1 VQHADLPSSH
11 LKRRCPDT
19 VPRQVTGGIDD
30 RQFGA
35 AEIRL
40 GVFVIPTHATNGR
53 PHAEETF
60 AKDRSAKMP
69 TSSGDPYETLGV
81 KRDASQNDIQAAYRR
96 KAKKLHPDLNPGNKQ
111 AEQDFK
117 NLSAAYE
124 ILRDEEKRGRFDR
137 GEIDATGTESA
148 ERRYYRDFADADA
161 GGGAYENG
169 EGFADFGG
177 DDIFA
182 EFFSRRR
189 RGAFHRRGADI
200 RYSMQIDFLEA
211 VNGGTRQVTLPEGQA
226 LDIRIPPGARD
237 GQTLRLRGKGSA
249 GEGGGEAGD
258 ALIELHVRPHPFY
271 RRDGDDIRL
280 DLPISLREAVLGGKV
295 RVPTPAGPV
304 VASVPENS
312 SSGRT
317 LRLKGKGV
325 ARRDGTRG
333 NVYAT
338 LKIVLPEQPDP
349 ELKAFVAGWS
359 AGKEF
364 NPRQTMGI

>member
-1 VQHADLPSSH
+1 
-11 LKRRCPDT
+11 
-19 VPRQVTGGIDD
+19 
-30 RQFGA
+30 
-35 AEIRL
+35 
-40 GVFVIPTHATNGR
+40 
-53 PHAEETF
+53 
-60 AKDRSAKMP
+60 MP
-69 TSSGDPYETLGV
+69 MNSGDPYDVLGV
-81 KRDASQNDIQAAYRR
+81 KRDASQKDIQSAYRR

-111 AEQDFK
+111 AEQEFK
-117 NLSAAYE
+117 DLSAAYE

-137 GEIDATGTESA
+137 GEIDATGAESA
-148 ERRYYRDFADADA
+148 QRRYYRDFADADA
-161 GGGAYENG
+161 GGGVYENG

-182 EFFSRRR
+182 EFFSRRG
-189 RGAFHRRGADI
+189 RGAFRRRGADV
-200 RYSMQIDFLEA
+200 RYSMEIDFLEA
-211 VNGGTRQVTLPEGQA
+211 VNGGTHQVTLPEGQT

-249 GEGGGEAGD
+249 GEGGAETGD

-295 RVPTPAGPV
+295 RVPTPTGPV

-325 ARRDGTRG
+325 TRRDGSRG

-338 LKIVLPEQPDP
+338 LKIVLPERPDP
-349 ELKAFVAGWS
+349 ELKAFVAGW
-359 AGKEF
+359 AAANEF
-364 NPRQTMGI
+364 NPRQAMGM

>member
-1 VQHADLPSSH
+1 
-11 LKRRCPDT
+11 
-19 VPRQVTGGIDD
+19 
-30 RQFGA
+30 
-35 AEIRL
+35 
-40 GVFVIPTHATNGR
+40 
-53 PHAEETF
+53 
-60 AKDRSAKMP
+60 MP
-69 TSSGDPYETLGV
+69 ASSGDPYETLGV

-96 KAKKLHPDLNPGNKQ
+96 RAKKLHPDLNPGNKQ

-117 NLSAAYE
+117 DLSTAYE
-124 ILRDEEKRGRFDR
+124 ILRDEEKRSRFDR
-137 GEIDATGTESA
+137 GEIDATGSERA

-161 GGGAYENG
+161 GSYENG

-189 RGAFHRRGADI
+189 RGASRRRGADI
-200 RYSMQIDFLEA
+200 RYSMEIDFLDA
-211 VNGGTRQVTLPEGQA
+211 VNGGTRQVTLSDGQM
-226 LDIRIPPGARD
+226 LDIRIPTGARD

-249 GEGGGEAGD
+249 GEGGAETGD

-295 RVPTPAGPV
+295 RVPTPSGPV

-325 ARRDGTRG
+325 TRRDGTRG
-333 NVYAT
+333 NVYAV
-338 LKIVLPEQPDP
+338 LKIVLPEKPDP
-349 ELKAFVAGWS
+349 ELKTFVAGWS
-359 AGKEF
+359 AGKDF
-364 NPRQTMGI
+364 NPRQGMGV

>member
-1 VQHADLPSSH
+1 
-11 LKRRCPDT
+11 
-19 VPRQVTGGIDD
+19 
-30 RQFGA
+30 
-35 AEIRL
+35 
-40 GVFVIPTHATNGR
+40 
-53 PHAEETF
+53 
-60 AKDRSAKMP
+60 MP

-81 KRDASQNDIQAAYRR
+81 KRDASQSDIQTAYRR
-96 KAKKLHPDLNPGNKQ
+96 RAKRLHPDLNPGNKQ

-117 NLSAAYE
+117 DLSAAYE

-137 GEIDATGTESA
+137 GEIDASGTENA
-148 ERRYYRDFADADA
+148 ERRYYRDFADAEA
-161 GGGAYENG
+161 GGGSAYQSG

-189 RGAFHRRGADI
+189 GGTFRRRGADV
-200 RYSMQIDFLEA
+200 RYSMEIDFLEA
-211 VNGGTRQVTLPEGQA
+211 VNGGTRQVTLPEGQT
-226 LDIRIPPGARD
+226 LEMRIPPGARD
-237 GQTLRLRGKGSA
+237 GQTLRLRGKGNA
-249 GEGGGEAGD
+249 GEGGAETGD
-258 ALIELHVRPHPFY
+258 ALIELRVRPHPFF

-325 ARRDGTRG
+325 ARRDGSRG

-338 LKIVLPEQPDP
+338 LKIVLPEKQDP

-359 AGKEF
+359 AGKDF
-364 NPRQTMGI
+364 NSRQGMGI

>member
-1 VQHADLPSSH
+1 MPPPGAGD
-11 LKRRCPDT
+11 
-19 VPRQVTGGIDD
+19 IDD
-30 RQFGA
+30 RQFEA

-40 GVFVIPTHATNGR
+40 GRSGIPTHATNGLLR
-53 PHAEETF
+53 AEGTF
-60 AKDRSAKMP
+60 AKDRSATMP
-69 TSSGDPYETLGV
+69 TSSGDPYDTIGV
-81 KRDASQNDIQAAYRR
+81 KRDASQSDIQAAYRR

-111 AEQDFK
+111 AEQEFK
-117 NLSAAYE
+117 DLSAAYD
-124 ILRDEEKRGRFDR
+124 ILRDEDKRGRFDR
-137 GEIDATGTESA
+137 GEIDATGAERH
-148 ERRYYRDFADADA
+148 ERRYYRDFADADV

-177 DDIFA
+177 DGVFA

-189 RGAFHRRGADI
+189 RGGFRRRGADV
-200 RYSMQIDFLEA
+200 RYSMEIDFLEA
-211 VNGGTRQVTLPEGQA
+211 ANGGTRQVTLPEGQT
-226 LDIRIPPGARD
+226 LDVRIPPGARD

-249 GEGGGEAGD
+249 GEGGAETGD

-280 DLPISLREAVLGGKV
+280 DFPISLREAVLGGKV

-333 NVYAT
+333 DIYAT
-338 LKIVLPEQPDP
+338 LKIVLPKKPDP
-349 ELKAFVAGWS
+349 ELKAFVSGWS
-359 AGKEF
+359 AGKDF
-364 NPRQTMGI
+364 NPRQTMGV